1 VFSQTFQDTSSQELK
16 VAMCSAYVRN
26 IWNLDMLVDLLH
38 YPGPC
43 FERVDCIQVVVV
55 ILGPQ
60 SVGGQIETN
69 SAKKT
74 NRFRFLEY
82 KEFYFSV

>member
-16 VAMCSAYVRN
+16 VAMCSAYVRIVN
-26 IWNLDMLVDLLH
+26 TCPPHIWNLDMLVDLLH

-43 FERVDCIQVVVV
+43 FERVNCIQVVVE

-69 SAKKT
+69 SAKEG
-74 NRFRFLEY
+74 NGE
-82 KEFYFSV
+82 